1 MIASQNQG
9 ASGGFLTLIRPP
21 EYHGGP
27 AKPPQAGYPGG
38 PSPGRIGV
46 PAPKPPQTGNG
57 AYGGQSTQA
66 APKYISADSTQSAIN
81 NRMGQAHMMGD
92 QRVFQKQAARD
103 GLGSS
108 RGTGYLSQ
116 IGQQQALSQGRAD
129 SAGIAAQ
136 DQMNNAKARLD
147 FQFGREREA
156 QALAMVQHAMSQAGW
171 GQQFAGAQAAE
182 SIRRALMNQQM
193 GMLQGLFN

>member
-1 MIASQNQG
+1 M
-9 ASGGFLTLIRPP
+9 
-21 EYHGGP
+21 
-27 AKPPQAGYPGG
+27 
-38 PSPGRIGV
+38 PGR
-46 PAPKPPQTGNG
+46 KPPQTGNG

-92 QRVFQKQAARD
+92 QRMFQKQAARN

>member
-1 MIASQNQG
+1 VIASQNQG
-9 ASGGFLTLIRPP
+9 ASDGRF
-21 EYHGGP
+21 HGGP

-38 PSPGRIGV
+38 PSQPGGGWIDTPMPGR
-46 PAPKPPQTGNG
+46 KPPQTGNG

-92 QRVFQKQAARD
+92 QRMFQKQAARN